1 MVIVICKY
9 RTTGQTYVAET
20 LTDLDRTDLIIDIK
34 DGVYGGLQQVLEIVD
49 GQSVDVTEKIAQ
61 EVWQEYNAAN
71 EMPCFEV
78 CVFLNYWKLYTDG
91 FGEPA
96 KSPFYDV

>member
-1 MVIVICKY
+1 MLIVICKY
-9 RTTGQTYVAET
+9 RTTGQTYVAEA